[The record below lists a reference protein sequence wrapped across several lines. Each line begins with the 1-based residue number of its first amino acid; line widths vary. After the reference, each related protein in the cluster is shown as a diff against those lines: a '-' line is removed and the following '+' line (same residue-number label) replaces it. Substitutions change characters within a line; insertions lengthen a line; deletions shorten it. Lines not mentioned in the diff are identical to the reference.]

1 MKLTNN
7 GARRKLFMRPVHC
20 KKTDRL
26 LSIAV
31 CTTEH
36 EVTVDEQILEHFPFN
51 SSGKEIRME
60 FPGHTM
66 SWGQIIL
73 A

>member
-1 MKLTNN
+1 MSKGIGKKLWI
-7 GARRKLFMRPVHC
+7 RPVHC

-51 SSGKEIRME
+51 ASGKDIRME
-60 FPGHTM
+60 FPRHTM
-66 SWGQIIL
+66 SWGKIIL
-73 A
+73 AP